1 MIVLTSA
8 AGVSD
13 ADMTAASEASGAAFS
28 RLGACGAEG
37 PGDAAIAVRVAEALP
52 GLDVNI
58 VCGPGPRE
66 KKLLIA
72 DMDSTIITVEC
83 IDEIADFAGVGGEV
97 AGITERA
104 MRGELDF
111 EGALAARVALL
122 EGLRAEALDEV
133 WRERVRLSPGA
144 EVAAR
149 TMAARGARTALVS
162 GGFAFFAER
171 VAEAAGFQ
179 SAQANRL
186 EVRDGRLTGRT
197 TGPVLGREAKLEAL
211 RRFCA
216 EGGFGEDAVLAVG
229 DGANDLA
236 MVEAAGLGV
245 AYRAKPAL
253 AEKADARLMRSDLT
267 ALLCLQGI
275 PEREFVAV

>member
-1 MIVLTSA
+1 MIVVTSA
-8 AGVSD
+8 AGVSE
-13 ADMTAASEASGAAFS
+13 ADMRAASDATGAAFS

-37 PGDAAIAVRVAEALP
+37 PGDAAAAARAAEALP
-52 GLDVNI
+52 DLDVNR
-58 VCGPGPRE
+58 VAAGPRE
-66 KKLLIA
+66 KRLLIA

-83 IDEIADFAGVGGEV
+83 IDEIADVAGVGAQV
-97 AGITERA
+97 AGITEAA

-122 EGLRAEALDEV
+122 EGLRAEALEEV

-144 EVAAR
+144 AVAAR

-211 RRFCA
+211 RANCA
-216 EGGFGEDAVLAVG
+216 EGGFGAEAVLAVG

-245 AYRAKPAL
+245 AYRA
-253 AEKADARLMRSDLT
+253 
-267 ALLCLQGI
+267 
-275 PEREFVAV
+275 